1 MSSVLISGNAL
12 LSGEINIQGSKNA
25 ALPMIAASLLNIGIT
40 ILKACPNI
48 LDVQNMVKVLRQ
60 MGCLVFWDN
69 GDLIIDT
76 TRIKTHEV
84 LKEAAKKTRG
94 SVLFLGA
101 LIGRIGIARIA
112 YPGGCSIGKRK
123 IDLHLKGLEEMGVI
137 FYENDDMLYAD
148 ATSIHGNVV
157 TLRFPS
163 VGATENILLAAV
175 LASGRTEIINA
186 ALEPEIVA
194 LCEFLNNAGAKI
206 SGIRTNHLIIDG
218 VERLHDNIYQIPP
231 DRIVAGTYLVAVAAT
246 GGDAIIHGVVEEDLT
261 EVLRVLR
268 AMGCEITV
276 KDQSAHIIR
285 KKALMAPETI
295 VTRPFPGFPTDLQSQ
310 FMVLLSKA
318 INDSS
323 IVEEIFEERFLI
335 VDELNKL
342 GAKITIEGNEA
353 RIRGNRKLIGTTVVA
368 KDLRGGAALIIAGL
382 ISSGETIVLNTDYV
396 ERGYVDICKD
406 LQALNASVKY
416 IESSIQ

>member
-1 MSSVLISGNAL
+1 MSSVAISGNVM
-12 LSGEINIQGSKNA
+12 LSGEVNIQGSKNA
-25 ALPMIAASLLNIGIT
+25 VLPMIAATLLNIGIT
-40 ILKACPNI
+40 VLKKCPNI
-48 LDVQNMVKVLRQ
+48 LDVQNMVNVLRQ

-123 IDLHLKGLEEMGVI
+123 IDLHLKALEEMGVI
-137 FYENDDMLYAD
+137 FFEDDEMLYAD
-148 ATSIHGNVV
+148 ATSIHGSVV
-157 TLRFPS
+157 TLSFPS
-163 VGATENILLAAV
+163 VGATENILLASV

-186 ALEPEIVA
+186 ALEPEVIA
-194 LCEFLNNAGAKI
+194 LCEYLNNAGANI
-206 SGIRTNHLIIDG
+206 TGIRTNHLIIDG
-218 VERLHDNIYQIPP
+218 VERLHDCCYTVPP
-231 DRIVAGTYLVAVAAT
+231 DRIVAGTYLVAVAAA
-246 GGDAIIHGVVEEDLT
+246 GGEALIHGVVEEDLT

-268 AMGCEITV
+268 LMGCEITV
-276 KDQSAHIIR
+276 KDQTAHIVR

-318 INDSS
+318 INDSC
-323 IVEEIFEERFLI
+323 IVEEIFEARFLI

-342 GAKITIEGNEA
+342 GAKILTEGNEA
-353 RIRGNRKLIGTTVVA
+353 RIRGNRKFIGTKVTA

-382 ISSGETIVLNTDYV
+382 IASDETIVSNTEYV
-396 ERGYVDICKD
+396 QRGYVDICKD
-406 LQALNASVKY
+406 LQQLHANVRW
-416 IESSIQ
+416 ES

>member
-1 MSSVLISGNAL
+1 MSSVAISGNVM
-12 LSGEINIQGSKNA
+12 LSGEVNIQGSKNA
-25 ALPMIAASLLNIGIT
+25 VLPMIAAALLNIGIT
-40 ILKACPNI
+40 VLKACPNI
-48 LDVQNMVKVLRQ
+48 LDVQNMVNVLRQ

-69 GDLIIDT
+69 SDLIIDT
-76 TRIKTHEV
+76 TRIKNHEV

-123 IDLHLKGLEEMGVI
+123 IDLHLKAMEEMGVF
-137 FYENDDMLYAD
+137 FYEEDEMLYAD
-148 ATSIHGNVV
+148 ATSIHGSVV
-157 TLRFPS
+157 TLTFPS

-175 LASGRTEIINA
+175 LANGRTEIINA
-186 ALEPEIVA
+186 ALEPEVTA
-194 LCEFLNNAGAKI
+194 LCGFLNNAGANIK
-206 SGIRTNHLIIDG
+206 GIRTNHLIIDG
-218 VERLHDNIYQIPP
+218 VDKLHDNAYTIPP

-246 GGDAIIHGVVEEDLT
+246 GGDAIIHGVVEDDLT
-261 EVLRVLR
+261 EVLRILR
-268 AMGCEITV
+268 LMGCEITIENQ
-276 KDQSAHIIR
+276 KAHIIR
-285 KKALMAPETI
+285 KNALMAPDTV

-318 INDSS
+318 INDSC

-335 VDELNKL
+335 VEELNKL
-342 GAKITIEGNEA
+342 GAKTTIEGNEA
-353 RIRGNRKLIGTTVVA
+353 RIGGNRKFFGTKVIA

-382 ISSGETIVLNTDYV
+382 VASEETIVLNTDYV

-406 LQALNASVKY
+406 LRQLKANISYCL
-416 IESSIQ
+416 

>member
-1 MSSVLISGNAL
+1 MSSVAISGNVM
-12 LSGEINIQGSKNA
+12 LSGEVNIQGSKNA
-25 ALPMIAASLLNIGIT
+25 VLPMIAASLLNIGIT
-40 ILKACPNI
+40 VLKCCPNI
-48 LDVQNMVKVLRQ
+48 LDVQNMVNVLRQ
-60 MGCLVFWDN
+60 MGCLVLWDN

-76 TRIKTHEV
+76 TNINNHEV
-84 LKEAAKKTRG
+84 IKEAAKKTRG

-101 LIGRIGIARIA
+101 LIGRIKIARIA

-123 IDLHLKGLEEMGVI
+123 IDLHLKALEEMGVI
-137 FYENDDMLYAD
+137 FYEEDEMLYAD
-148 ATSIHGNVV
+148 GSCIHGSVV
-157 TLRFPS
+157 TLSYPS
-163 VGATENILLAAV
+163 VGATENILIASV
-175 LASGRTEIINA
+175 LAKGRTEIINA
-186 ALEPEIVA
+186 ALEPEVIA
-194 LCEFLNNAGAKI
+194 LCDFLNNAGAKI

-218 VERLHDNIYQIPP
+218 VEHLKDNEYTVPP

-268 AMGCEITV
+268 LMGCDITLEGH
-276 KDQSAHIIR
+276 KAHIVR

-318 INDSS
+318 VNDSC
-323 IVEEIFEERFLI
+323 IVEQIFEERFLI

-342 GAKITIEGNEA
+342 GAKITIDGNEA
-353 RIRGNRKLIGTTVVA
+353 RIRGNRKLIGTVVTA

-382 ISSGETIVLNTDYV
+382 VANEETTVLNTEYV
-396 ERGYVDICKD
+396 QRGYVDICKD
-406 LQALNASVKY
+406 LQQLHAN
-416 IESSIQ
+416 IRWEP